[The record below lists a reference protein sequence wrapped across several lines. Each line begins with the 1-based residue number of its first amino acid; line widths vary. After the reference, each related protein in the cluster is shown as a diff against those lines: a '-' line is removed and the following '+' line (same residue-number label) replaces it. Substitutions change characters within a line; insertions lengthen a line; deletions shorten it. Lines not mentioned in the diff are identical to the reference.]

1 MPLTEFRT
9 EIDRLVT
16 DLSLI
21 YTSVKAVL
29 IDGSVLI
36 SLMRIK
42 PCRDRSKF
50 ELNASKQS
58 DWLSNTRLSQP
69 NEPWLKI

>member
-1 MPLTEFRT
+1 MPLTEFKT

-29 IDGSVLI
+29 IDVCVLI

-42 PCRDRSKF
+42 PCRARSKF
-50 ELNASKQS
+50 ELNALKQS
-58 DWLSNTRLSQP
+58 HWLSNTRLSP
-69 NEPWLKI
+69 ANEPWLKI